1 MKIYILLTWYDKKS
15 KISTQG
21 NREKRSNVIENKY
34 IANIPVVTID
44 SVIL

>member
-1 MKIYILLTWYDKKS
+1 MKIYIFLTWYDKKS
-15 KISTQG
+15 KIRG
-21 NREKRSNVIENKY
+21 IEKKGVIENKY